1 MYIGLCSPLKT
12 LKTELRRHQ
21 SKRQKDREEVM
32 AEPKG
37 KENFGSWNAEV
48 QGVTDV
54 AEPSKAGI

>member
-1 MYIGLCSPLKT
+1 
-12 LKTELRRHQ
+12 
-21 SKRQKDREEVM
+21 M

-37 KENFGSWNAEV
+37 KQNFGSWNAEV